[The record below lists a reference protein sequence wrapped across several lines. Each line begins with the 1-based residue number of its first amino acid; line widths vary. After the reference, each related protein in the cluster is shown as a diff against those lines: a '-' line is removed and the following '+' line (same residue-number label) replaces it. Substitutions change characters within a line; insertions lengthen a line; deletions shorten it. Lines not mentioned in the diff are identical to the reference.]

1 MENDYYTVSD
11 IEIITGYDEED
22 VLFIIKQL
30 NEEIMKKYISSQVKP
45 LLFDE
50 MIEKEYFLR
59 GMESLIW
66 WKCWKAKQLF
76 YL

>member
-1 MENDYYTVSD
+1 MENEYYTVSD

-45 LLFDE
+45 LLFDR
-50 MIEKEYFLR
+50 MIEKEYFLK
-59 GMESLIW
+59 GMENLIW
-66 WKCWKAKQLF
+66 KKC
-76 YL
+76 

>member
-50 MIEKEYFLR
+50 MIEKEYFLK
-59 GMESLIW
+59 GMESLI
-66 WKCWKAKQLF
+66 
-76 YL
+76 